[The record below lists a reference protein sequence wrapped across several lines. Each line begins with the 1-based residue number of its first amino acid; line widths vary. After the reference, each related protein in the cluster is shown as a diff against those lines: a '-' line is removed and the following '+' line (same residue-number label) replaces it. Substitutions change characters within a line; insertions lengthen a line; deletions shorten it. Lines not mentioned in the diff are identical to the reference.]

1 MDTLVWRKGEK
12 AMDILL
18 SIWFGE
24 KVKKQWIYF
33 YLFGLEKR

>member
-1 MDTLVWRKGEK
+1 MLLHTIYLLLKGEK

-33 YLFGLEKR
+33 YLSPH